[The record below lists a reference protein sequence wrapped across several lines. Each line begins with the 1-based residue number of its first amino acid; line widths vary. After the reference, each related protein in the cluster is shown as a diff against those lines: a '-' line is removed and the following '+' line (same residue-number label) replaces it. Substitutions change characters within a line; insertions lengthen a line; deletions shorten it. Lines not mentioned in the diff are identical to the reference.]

1 MLCKQSHFED
11 IVSKHNFLY
20 KGVNIDRAVTGA
32 QNKFANICASQ
43 NANLPSIS
51 GKSESLVQKLS
62 ESPVWKVIELKSGH
76 EWNRKRES
84 EKPRKNPG
92 KNPKGRD
99 EKKPTWIGNEI
110 RGSLCWWLTCL
121 RRRNE
126 KEENTSEVN
135 LKWIFIDQRQRE
147 KCMLTCG
154 HWCDRA
160 CYKSHKLHNSFNL
173 KPIKRAMCFKIAMW
187 KGWLQ
192 IYIAVSIY
200 GTVLRCNATKKWA
213 DPIFSFLRPNM
224 KAQPWGR
231 MWFAFRSATILKRE
245 NRERF
250 VTFWSFE
257 YSTENVSNV
266 QLKIHCSTISFAG
279 AVSGSIFLYTWK
291 VFIGNLWTSATSF
304 ERKIFHWQMVGTY
317 GTQNSLSDVL
327 IFLWIF
333 TFQKK
338 KCYQDHLLCSA
349 DVHLFSSL
357 LIFCPVAIALSH
369 LRHTHTSTALFKKII
384 SYTCEQHG
392 ISFKIGSTKIFFPT
406 PSYYIS
412 ILMNSHTGR
421 LYSALFVIM
430 IHRLAKSFQ

>member
-1 MLCKQSHFED
+1 
-11 IVSKHNFLY
+11 
-20 KGVNIDRAVTGA
+20 
-32 QNKFANICASQ
+32 
-43 NANLPSIS
+43 
-51 GKSESLVQKLS
+51 
-62 ESPVWKVIELKSGH
+62 
-76 EWNRKRES
+76 
-84 EKPRKNPG
+84 
-92 KNPKGRD
+92 
-99 EKKPTWIGNEI
+99 
-110 RGSLCWWLTCL
+110 
-121 RRRNE
+121 
-126 KEENTSEVN
+126 
-135 LKWIFIDQRQRE
+135 
-147 KCMLTCG
+147 
-154 HWCDRA
+154 
-160 CYKSHKLHNSFNL
+160 
-173 KPIKRAMCFKIAMW
+173 MCFKIAMW

-192 IYIAVSIY
+192 IYVAVSIY
-200 GTVLRCNATKKWA
+200 GTVLRCKATKKWA

-250 VTFWSFE
+250 VTFWSLE
-257 YSTENVSNV
+257 YSTEYVSNG

-279 AVSGSIFLYTWK
+279 TVSGSIFLYTWK

-327 IFLWIF
+327 ISLWIF

-412 ILMNSHTGR
+412 ILMNSHSGM

-430 IHRLAKSFQ
+430 VHRLAKSFQ